1 MAPNNAALLADNS
14 VYADVV
20 FESPT
25 LIIPRTHL
33 CYQCMDFEAVP
44 APLRT
49 SLLSQRV
56 RQLSPFENSATWDE
70 KEGNLI
76 QLWFWDSDRVKQVLQ
91 DQNLLA
97 LNSVPETMFYPA
109 LENGFRLQPCIEGWE
124 LQYWVAKV
132 LRQSRWFSIKPS
144 VREQDDFIR
153 ASGVTGQPDWILGD
167 TRLLSKPWNERP
179 FWSKENLQRESVAT
193 RLLLGVFLVWFCLQL
208 GLGIGTQ
215 IKAALLSTSVAARNA
230 ELADLVEQ
238 RDGAMR
244 QQEFNHAVSILI
256 NRPSQ
261 LSLVASVRSCLSEF
275 EFVMLSWQYQK
286 GQITLLLQQ
295 DNLDTRAL
303 IEACNNSTVFSDVR
317 AEPGVMPNQTR
328 MLFSIKDDVAGEPAE

>member
-1 MAPNNAALLADNS
+1 MAPNNARLLADNS
-14 VYADVV
+14 AYADVA

-25 LIIPRTHL
+25 LIIPRKHL
-33 CYQCMDFEAVP
+33 FYQCMDFESVP
-44 APLRT
+44 APLRS

-56 RQLSPFENSATWDE
+56 RQLSPFKNSATWDE
-70 KEGNLI
+70 KEGNVI
-76 QLWFWDSDRVKQVLQ
+76 QLWFWDSERVKQLQQ
-91 DQNLLA
+91 DQNLSA
-97 LNSVPETMFYPA
+97 LNPVPEAMFYSP

-124 LQYWVAKV
+124 LQYWFAKV
-132 LRQSRWFSIKPS
+132 LRQSRWFSTKPS
-144 VREQDDFIR
+144 AREQDDFIR

-167 TRLLSKPWNERP
+167 TRLLTKPWNERP
-179 FWSKENLQRESVAT
+179 FWSRENLQRESVAT
-193 RLLLGVFLVWFCLQL
+193 RLLLGAFLMWFCLQL

-215 IKAALLSTSVAARNA
+215 IKTAFLSASVAARNA
-230 ELADLVEQ
+230 ELSDLVEQ

-244 QQEFNHAVSILI
+244 QQEFNQVVSTLV

-261 LSLVASVRSCLSEF
+261 LSLVAQVHNCLSEF

-303 IEACNNSTVFSDVR
+303 IEACNKSAVFSDVR
-317 AEPGVMPNQTR
+317 AEPGVTPNQTR
-328 MLFSIKDDVAGEPAE
+328 LLFSINDEAKGAPAE